1 MPSTVS
7 TLFAAAGLTSAG
19 VVGWGV
25 PPRLDQPG
33 AYIVASAEGPDH
45 LVPERPAELSPESLA
60 QLLDVRPELLLDGRR
75 PTIAD
80 LGDRLAQCWLPDEP
94 VLYIGLASTSVR
106 TRVTAYYRTRLGA
119 RKPHAGGWFLKTLS
133 DLDDLWV
140 HVAPAADPAGAE
152 DAMLRSFCSEV
163 SGASRARLR
172 DPDRPFPFA
181 NLEWPPGV
189 RKRHGITGAR
199 EPRRR

>member
-1 MPSTVS
+1 MPSTVAS
-7 TLFAAAGLTSAG
+7 LFAAAGLTHAG
-19 VVGWGV
+19 VMRWGT
-25 PPRLDQPG
+25 PPKLDQPG
-33 AYIVASAEGPDH
+33 AYVVARTESPDDLMSEWH
-45 LVPERPAELSPESLA
+45 AELSSAALA
-60 QLLDVRPELLLDGRR
+60 ELLDTRPELRLDGRR
-75 PTIAD
+75 PSTAD
-80 LGDRLAQCWLPDEP
+80 LGDRLQHFWLPDEP

-152 DAMLRSFCSEV
+152 DAMLRSFCSGV
-163 SGASRARLR
+163 SDASGARLR

-189 RKRHGITGAR
+189 RKRHGITGAK
-199 EPRRR
+199 EPQPR

>member
-7 TLFAAAGLTSAG
+7 TLFAAAGLTQAG
-19 VVGWGV
+19 VVRWGV
-25 PPRLDQPG
+25 PPTLDRPG
-33 AYIVASAEGPDH
+33 AYVVARSEVPDE
-45 LVPERPAELSPESLA
+45 LVPERPAELSSDSLA
-60 QLLDVRPELLLDGRR
+60 ELLDLRPALLLDARR

-80 LGDRLAQCWLPDEP
+80 LGERLAQCWLPDEP

-106 TRVTAYYRTRLGA
+106 ARVTAYYNTRLGA

-140 HVAPAADPAGAE
+140 HVAASADPAGAE
-152 DAMLRSFCSEV
+152 DAMLRSFCSAV
-163 SGASRARLR
+163 SDTSRARLR
-172 DPDRPFPFA
+172 DPERPFPFA

-189 RKRHGITGAR
+189 RKRHGIMGAK

>member
-1 MPSTVS
+1 M
-7 TLFAAAGLTSAG
+7 
-19 VVGWGV
+19 
-25 PPRLDQPG
+25 DQPG
-33 AYIVASAEGPDH
+33 AYIVARTEAQDE
-45 LVPERPAELSPESLA
+45 LVSERPAELSSESLT
-60 QLLDVRPELLLDGRR
+60 QLLAVRPELLLDGRR
-75 PTIAD
+75 PTNAD
-80 LGDRLAQCWLPDEP
+80 LGERLAQCWLPDEP

-106 TRVTAYYRTRLGA
+106 TRVIAYYRTQLGA
-119 RKPHAGGWFLKTLS
+119 RRPHAGGWFLKTLS

-152 DAMLRSFCSEV
+152 DTMLHSFCSRV
-163 SGASRARLR
+163 SDSSRARLQ